1 MPRTP
6 LALPVSGRKFRE
18 LRELAGLD
26 QAEVEVKT
34 AERGHRVD
42 RTRLSRIETGQ
53 VKPTVKQLAVLVA
66 VFDVE
71 VAAVLEPVA

>member
-6 LALPVSGRKFRE
+6 LALPVSGSKFRE

-26 QAEVEVKT
+26 QAEVEAKT

-53 VKPTVKQLAVLVA
+53 VKPTAKQLAALVA
-66 VFDVE
+66 VYE
-71 VAAVLEPVA
+71 VSVDAVLEPVA